1 MADSNSWGRSS
12 RQYDWGESNLEV
24 TGAGMDRSHGPG
36 SAEQGRNAWG
46 QGVADNAND
55 SSKQGQPD
63 TGAHDAQ
70 EPDHSHT
77 EGYGWEKQ
85 EEATTGW
92 ESYRKDSAVPSET
105 EQAYPETTTFPPV
118 SAGNRPAAQEFPT
131 QYAAQFNASSSDYPT
146 SADPTLGVTSLA
158 AGGSPRTKG
167 TPVIIA
173 AVVIAVALV
182 AGGISWAAISAHQD
196 SSNADNVAESADN
209 DKKVS
214 SDPQSQADDA
224 KAEEQERSEPDAS
237 GSEDRPEQHA
247 EQKTS
252 EAQASAGEH
261 CGPDDVRTAYATG
274 VSNYEPYLG
283 STWTYAADGYDPCAP
298 LSWITITLAG
308 ATASSPYHIML
319 YHYGKFLG
327 TATYEPYAF
336 SPRIETVSDSEIAV
350 TYRWPREGEGNA
362 NPSGRTYAGYHWSD
376 TEGKIIM
383 TGDVPPY

>member
-12 RQYDWGESNLEV
+12 RQYDWGESNSEV
-24 TGAGMDRSHGPG
+24 AGAGMDRSHGPG

-55 SSKQGQPD
+55 SSKQGQSD
-63 TGAHDAQ
+63 TGAHETQ

-92 ESYRKDSAVPSET
+92 ESYRKDSAVPRET

-118 SAGNRPAAQEFPT
+118 SAGNRPVAQEFPT

-146 SADPTLGVTSLA
+146 SADPASAFNPPA
-158 AGGSPRTKG
+158 AGVAPRTKG

-173 AVVIAVALV
+173 AVVLAVALV

-196 SSNADNVAESADN
+196 SSNADNVAESVDN

-214 SDPQSQADDA
+214 SAPQSEADDA
-224 KAEEQERSEPDAS
+224 KAEEQERDDPEAK
-237 GSEDRPEQHA
+237 GSEDEPEQQA
-247 EQKTS
+247 EQKTL

-261 CGPDDVRTAYATG
+261 CGPNDAVTASEIGLSYI
-274 VSNYEPYLG
+274 EPYRG
-283 STWTYAADGYDPCAP
+283 NNWSVVEDGYDRCAS
-298 LSWITITLAG
+298 LSWQLITLER
-308 ATASSPYHIML
+308 ATVASPYHIML
-319 YHYGKFLG
+319 FNHGKFLG
-327 TATYEPYAF
+327 TATYEPYGY
-336 SPRIETVSDSEIAV
+336 PRISRVDDYEIAV
-350 TYRWPREGEGNA
+350 TFTWPREGEGNA
-362 NPSGRTYAGYHWSD
+362 NPQGRTNAWFRWD
-376 TEGKIIM
+376 EAQGKVVM

>member
-12 RQYDWGESNLEV
+12 RQYDWGESNSEV
-24 TGAGMDRSHGPG
+24 TGAGMDRSQGQG
-36 SAEQGRNAWG
+36 SAEQGRYAWG
-46 QGVADNAND
+46 HGVADNAQD
-55 SSKQGQPD
+55 SSKQGQSD

-92 ESYRKDSAVPSET
+92 ESYRKDGAVPSET

-118 SAGNRPAAQEFPT
+118 SAGNRPVAQEFPT

-146 SADPTLGVTSLA
+146 SADPASGFNPPA
-158 AGGSPRTKG
+158 AGVAPRTKG

-173 AVVIAVALV
+173 AVVLAVALV
-182 AGGISWAAISAHQD
+182 AGGFSWAAISAHQD

-214 SDPQSQADDA
+214 SEPQSQADDA
-224 KAEEQERSEPDAS
+224 KAEEQERSEPEAS
-237 GSEDRPEQHA
+237 GSEDQPEQQA

-261 CGPDDVRTAYATG
+261 CGPDDAVTASEIGLSYI
-274 VSNYEPYLG
+274 EPYRG
-283 STWTYAADGYDPCAP
+283 NNWSVVEDGYDPCVS
-298 LSWITITLAG
+298 LSWQLITLER
-308 ATASSPYHIML
+308 ATVASPYHIML
-319 YHYGKFLG
+319 FNHGKFLG
-327 TATYEPYAF
+327 TATYEPYGY
-336 SPRIETVSDSEIAV
+336 PRISRVDDYEIAV
-350 TYRWPREGEGNA
+350 TFTWPREGEGNA
-362 NPSGRTYAGYHWSD
+362 NPQGRTNAWFRWD
-376 TEGKIIM
+376 EAQGKVVM